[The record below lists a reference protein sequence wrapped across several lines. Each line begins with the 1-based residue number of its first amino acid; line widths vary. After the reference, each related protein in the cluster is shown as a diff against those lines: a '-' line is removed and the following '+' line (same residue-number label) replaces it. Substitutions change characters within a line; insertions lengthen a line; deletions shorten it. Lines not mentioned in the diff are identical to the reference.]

1 MPRLEI
7 HLFSPFRV
15 IVDGSEVPSSAWHGR
30 IPRLLLKMLALARR
44 GRSTD
49 ELMDMLWPDTPPKQA
64 RQKLYEA
71 VSRLRRTLTDF
82 AKPTAKSGERAPFSP
97 WPIETYQSGYRLS
110 PSAWVDVSKFHHD
123 VSLLRQLVVTDR
135 AKAIEAALQLPELG
149 PDDLLVEEP
158 YVDWVLTARERVYE
172 DVLAVQRLKVELL
185 LEQSRER
192 DALDA
197 LQHVLTLDPTCE
209 ATAGQAMGM
218 AFQLG
223 ERSHRQL
230 GRQPGARGAI
240 RDRGQPSEVDRARN
254 TGNVHYHGDGHYR
267 WQGYG
272 TPRSNPGRHFRRRGP
287 VPRCLSVLR
296 NQFEMGISGYDL

>member
-44 GRSTD
+44 GRSAD

-223 ERSHRQL
+223 ERSRAISIYKRLRTALEEDVGIAPSAALQRLYRQIIHPEMAPINEVSL
-230 GRQPGARGAI
+230 KGAR
-240 RDRGQPSEVDRARN
+240 RL
-254 TGNVHYHGDGHYR
+254 
-267 WQGYG
+267 
-272 TPRSNPGRHFRRRGP
+272 RRRI
-287 VPRCLSVLR
+287 VR
-296 NQFEMGISGYDL
+296 